1 MIFEK
6 LKNIGPGALVAAAFI
21 GPGTV
26 TTCTLAGVNFG
37 YALLW
42 AVLISI
48 IATIALQEMSARAG
62 LISGKGLAG
71 LIKSSFPNP
80 VIRKIV
86 LGLIFSAIVVGNA
99 AYEAGNLS
107 GGVLGIQ
114 ALFPDGSVNSNVIV
128 ILLGILACIILFIG
142 DYKVIEKSLV
152 TLVIIMSITFIITAI
167 LTKPDVI
174 EIFKGLFTFQS
185 PEGSLLLVL
194 GLVGTTVVPYNLF
207 LHASLVQRKWSGAK
221 DLSAMRFDT
230 GFSIVLG
237 GLVSLS
243 VVLCAIPL
251 IGQEISNAGD
261 LAKGLSPLL
270 GSFSKY
276 FLGIGLFAAGLT
288 SAITAPLAASFVAAG
303 CFDWEDDLKSTKFRA
318 VWFLI
323 IVLGVGFSLLNI
335 KPIQIIHFAQ
345 IANGILLPVIA
356 GILLWVMNRSNI
368 LGVHK
373 NNRLQNLIGFSVFL
387 FACFLGAK
395 GLYKV
400 FGAIF

>member
-1 MIFEK
+1 MIFKK

-48 IATIALQEMSARAG
+48 ITTIALQEMSARAG

-80 VIRKIV
+80 VLRKIV
-86 LGLIFSAIVVGNA
+86 LVLIFSAIVIGNA

-114 ALFPDGSVNSNVIV
+114 ALFSEGFIDAKPIV
-128 ILLGILACIILFIG
+128 ILLGILASLILFIG
-142 DYKVIEKSLV
+142 DYKVIERSLV
-152 TLVIIMSITFIITAI
+152 ALVIIMSITFIVTAI
-167 LTKPDVI
+167 FTKPNI
-174 EIFKGLFTFQS
+174 PAILKGLFTFQS
-185 PEGSLLLVL
+185 PEGSLLIVL

-207 LHASLVQRKWSGAK
+207 LHSSLVQRKWSGAK

-237 GLVSLS
+237 GLVSLC

-251 IGQEISNAGD
+251 MGQEVSNAGD
-261 LAKGLSPLL
+261 LAKGLTPLL
-270 GSFSKY
+270 GEFSKY

-303 CFDWEDDLKSTKFRA
+303 CFDWGDDLKSSKFRA
-318 VWFLI
+318 IWFLI
-323 IVLGVGFSLLNI
+323 IVLGVSFSLFNI
-335 KPIQIIHFAQ
+335 KPIKIIQFAQ

-356 GILLWVMNRSNI
+356 GILIWVMNKSDI
-368 LGVHK
+368 LGIYK
-373 NNRLQNLIGFSVFL
+373 NNKLQNFIGFSVFL

-400 FGAIF
+400 LSSLF